1 MPPVSGTTGRREPCL
16 LLVFPFGRGRTR
28 VFTAAAGCTAAA
40 ACGQKPSSQNVD
52 VRFLVNAFVPPPPPP
67 TPPCRTVLKE
77 WTVRDLGVTLGGGWC
92 GGGITKQSSS
102 FGMCPVFVHSRRV
115 GTGKK
120 RRAKYHH
127 SRRECKDFPPC
138 YKKPGTA
145 LLSVIFSIFLN
156 LGLRGPRDAPPT
168 TIKTHRL
175 ILSPTI
181 KYLLP
186 SHIRLCAVGE

>member
-1 MPPVSGTTGRREPCL
+1 MPPVPGTTGRREPRL

-40 ACGQKPSSQNVD
+40 ACGQKPSSQNVE
-52 VRFLVNAFVPPPPPP
+52 VRFLVNAFVPPPAPPY
-67 TPPCRTVLKE
+67 RTVLKE
-77 WTVRDLGVTLGGGWC
+77 WTVRDLGLPLGGGWC
-92 GGGITKQSSS
+92 GGGISKQSSS
-102 FGMCPVFVHSRRV
+102 FGLCPVFVHSRRV

-120 RRAKYHH
+120 RRAKYQH
-127 SRRECKDFPPC
+127 SRRECKNFPPC
-138 YKKPGTA
+138 YKKPATA
-145 LLSVIFSIFLN
+145 PFSLIFRIFLN

-168 TIKTHRL
+168 TIETHRW

-186 SHIRLCAVGE
+186 SHIRLCVVGE